1 MSKFEKFESID
12 WGKFP
17 SPMVST
23 GVNLMKQIEDLGYE
37 AYIVGGAVRDIA
49 MGDFDVHDIDIATN
63 MPIDEI
69 KDKFRTYEY
78 GGGERHGTVIVHMG
92 SFDYELTQ
100 FRTEGAYSDKR
111 RPDSVE
117 FVQSF
122 EEDTKRRDFTINSM
136 GIDSNG
142 TFIDYHGG
150 LSDIEHGILKTVG
163 DAKERFDED
172 ALRILRAIRFAS
184 RFGFTIDALTLQA
197 MIDLAHTVTST
208 SIERIRDELFK
219 TISYGSDKFAYALEI
234 MTACGLW
241 DLIIPE
247 TPLTAYKIKSI
258 RALGTKSPT
267 KVFAVLMQD
276 MKGKKI
282 EALCRRLTFT
292 LSEMKMILFIVD
304 SLQSYNDLDS
314 IDRQKAL
321 SIVCHPEF
329 DALREVYI
337 AIFSSDIEKS
347 IEIIS
352 KISKFSVVKCRGK
365 EINQIIQAEGLVGT
379 QFGHMVHTV
388 FQWLFAEHDRG
399 ITHSTADIERFVK
412 EIKNDFVGK

>member
-1 MSKFEKFESID
+1 MTVFEKFEPIGRID
-12 WGKFP
+12 WSKFTD
-17 SPMVST
+17 PMVST
-23 GVNLMKQIEDLGYE
+23 GVKLMKQIEEFGFE

-219 TISYGSDKFAYALEI
+219 TISYGSDKFSCALEL
-234 MTACGLW
+234 MDACGLW
-241 DLIIPE
+241 ELIVPE
-247 TPLTAYKIKSI
+247 IKLTGEKIRSLH
-258 RALGTKSPT
+258 ALDTKVPE

-276 MKGKKI
+276 MTIKTI
-282 EALCRRLTFT
+282 ELLCKRLTFT
-292 LSEMKMILFIVD
+292 LKEMKTISFIV
-304 SLQSYNDLDS
+304 SSMPLYTELES
-314 IDRQKAL
+314 IDRQTAL
-321 SIVCHPEF
+321 SIVTHDDF
-329 DALREVYI
+329 DSLREVYI
-337 AIFSSDIEKS
+337 AVFSLDIKNS
-347 IEIIS
+347 LEIIA
-352 KISKFSVVKCRGK
+352 KISTFSAVRSRMK
-365 EINQIIQAEGLVGT
+365 EINQLIQEEGLVGIK
-379 QFGHMVHTV
+379 FGRMAHMI
-388 FQWLFAEHDRG
+388 FQWLFDEYAIGEV
-399 ITHSTADIERFVK
+399 HSSEDIKLF
-412 EIKNDFVGK
+412 IYKNKGT

>member
-1 MSKFEKFESID
+1 MTVFEKFEPIGRID
-12 WGKFP
+12 WSKFAD
-17 SPMVST
+17 PMVST
-23 GVNLMKQIEDLGYE
+23 GVKLMKQIEEFGFE

-78 GGGERHGTVIVHMG
+78 GGGERHGTVIVHIG

-150 LSDIEHGILKTVG
+150 LSDIEHGILRTVG
-163 DAKERFDED
+163 DPRERFDED

-184 RFGFTIDALTLQA
+184 RFGFDIDIDTLRA
-197 MIDLAHTVTST
+197 VKYLAHTVTTT

-219 TISYGSDKFAYALEI
+219 TISYGSDKFSCALEL
-234 MTACGLW
+234 MDVCGLW
-241 DLIIPE
+241 ELIVPE
-247 TPLTAYKIKSI
+247 IKLTGEKIRSLH
-258 RALGTKSPT
+258 ALDTKVPE

-276 MKGKKI
+276 MTIKTI
-282 EALCRRLTFT
+282 ELLCRRLTFT
-292 LSEMKMILFIVD
+292 LKEMKTISFIV
-304 SLQSYNDLDS
+304 SSMPLYTELES
-314 IDRQKAL
+314 IDRQTAL
-321 SIVCHPEF
+321 SIVTHDDF
-329 DALREVYI
+329 DSLREVYI
-337 AIFSSDIEKS
+337 AVFSMDIKNS
-347 IEIIS
+347 LEIIA
-352 KISKFSVVKCRGK
+352 KISTFSAVRSRMK
-365 EINQIIQAEGLVGT
+365 EINQLIQEEGLIGIK
-379 QFGHMVHTV
+379 FGRMTHMIL
-388 FQWLFAEHDRG
+388 QWLFDEYAIGEV
-399 ITHSTADIERFVK
+399 HSSK
-412 EIKNDFVGK
+412 EIKTFITEHRE

>member
-1 MSKFEKFESID
+1 MTVFEKFEPIGRID
-12 WGKFP
+12 WSKFTD
-17 SPMVST
+17 PMVST
-23 GVNLMKQIEDLGYE
+23 GVKLMKQIEEFGFE

-208 SIERIRDELFK
+208 SIERIRDELVK

-234 MTACGLW
+234 MATCGLW

-247 TPLTAYKIKSI
+247 TPLTADKIKSI

-292 LSEMKMILFIVD
+292 VDEMKMISFIVD
-304 SLQSYNDLDS
+304 NLQSYKELDS

-321 SIVCHPEF
+321 SIVTHSDFE
-329 DALREVYI
+329 ALREVYI
-337 AIFSSDIEKS
+337 AIFSSDIKKS
-347 IEIIS
+347 IETIS
-352 KISKFSVVKCRGK
+352 NISTFSIVKGRGK
-365 EINQIIQAEGLVGT
+365 EINQIIQAEGLVGV
-379 QFGHMVHTV
+379 QFGQMVHTV

-399 ITHSTADIERFVK
+399 ITHSTADIEFFVK
-412 EIKNDFVGK
+412 EHRE

>member
-1 MSKFEKFESID
+1 MPKFEKFESID
-12 WGKFP
+12 WGKFS

-23 GVNLMKQIEDLGYE
+23 GVSLMKQIEELGYE

-49 MGDFDVHDIDIATN
+49 MGDSAVHDIDIATN
-63 MPIDEI
+63 MPIEVI
-69 KDKFRTYEY
+69 KTHFITYQY
-78 GGGERHGTVIVHMG
+78 GGGERHGTVIVHVAPY
-92 SFDYELTQ
+92 DYELTQ
-100 FRTEGAYSDKR
+100 FRTESGYSDKR
-111 RPDSVE
+111 RPDCVE

-136 GIDSNG
+136 GIDSKG
-142 TFIDYHGG
+142 SFIDYHGG
-150 LSDIEHGILKTVG
+150 LHDIKHGILKTVG

-208 SIERIRDELFK
+208 SIERIRDELVK

-234 MTACGLW
+234 MATCGLW

-247 TPLTAYKIKSI
+247 TPLTADKIKSI

-292 LSEMKMILFIVD
+292 VDEMKMISFIVD
-304 SLQSYNDLDS
+304 SLQSYRELDS

-321 SIVCHPEF
+321 SIVTHSDFE
-329 DALREVYI
+329 ALREVYI
-337 AIFSSDIEKS
+337 AIFSSDIKKS

-352 KISKFSVVKCRGK
+352 KISTFSAVQCRGK
-365 EINQIIQAEGLVGT
+365 EINQIIQDEGLVGK
-379 QFGHMVHTV
+379 QFGQMVHTV
-388 FQWLFAEHDRG
+388 LQWLFDEHDRG
-399 ITHSTADIERFVK
+399 ITHSTADIELFVK
-412 EIKNDFVGK
+412 EHKE

>member
-1 MSKFEKFESID
+1 MTVFEKFEPIGRID
-12 WGKFP
+12 WSKFTD
-17 SPMVST
+17 PMVST
-23 GVNLMKQIEDLGYE
+23 GVKLMKQIEEFGFE

-150 LSDIEHGILKTVG
+150 LSDIEHGILRTVG
-163 DAKERFDED
+163 DPRERFDED

-184 RFGFTIDALTLQA
+184 RFGFDIDIDTLRA
-197 MIDLAHTVTST
+197 VKYLAHTVTTT

-219 TISYGSDKFAYALEI
+219 TISYGSDKFSCALEL
-234 MTACGLW
+234 MDVCGLW
-241 DLIIPE
+241 ELIVPE
-247 TPLTAYKIKSI
+247 IKLTGEKIRSLH
-258 RALGTKSPT
+258 ALDTKVPE

-276 MKGKKI
+276 MTIKTI
-282 EALCRRLTFT
+282 ELLCRRLTFT
-292 LSEMKMILFIVD
+292 LKEMKTISFIV
-304 SLQSYNDLDS
+304 SSMPLYTELES
-314 IDRQKAL
+314 IDRQTAL
-321 SIVCHPEF
+321 SIVTHDDF
-329 DALREVYI
+329 DSLREVYI
-337 AIFSSDIEKS
+337 AVFSMDIKNS
-347 IEIIS
+347 LEIIA
-352 KISKFSVVKCRGK
+352 KISTFSAVRSRMK
-365 EINQIIQAEGLVGT
+365 EINQLIQEEGLIGIK
-379 QFGHMVHTV
+379 FGRMTHMIL
-388 FQWLFAEHDRG
+388 QWLFDEYAIGEV
-399 ITHSTADIERFVK
+399 HSSK
-412 EIKNDFVGK
+412 EIKTFITEHRE